1 MNPGQS
7 CTSSLE
13 DSGEE
18 EKGRREMGKR
28 CLKKT
33 NVSLIRNGQ
42 DSPADKTGMQSQTTE
57 KGQCSQHMGS
67 APAATHPAPT
77 RTPALPSCGLCPVPR
92 PVMSRTPS
100 PSMAT
105 SSIPACPALSATPVL
120 LSRGIQ
126 AQCLLSVLHTSS
138 RNPLTGWVPSTALTP
153 TAPSLGSWCSHARMR
168 RQSPHVCPQQ
178 GCVSLSP
185 NSWARTR

>member
-18 EKGRREMGKR
+18 EKGRREMEKR

-33 NVSLIRNGQ
+33 NVSLVRNGQ
-42 DSPADKTGMQSQTTE
+42 DSPADKTGMQSQITE

-92 PVMSRTPS
+92 PVTSRAPS
-100 PSMAT
+100 LSMAT

-120 LSRGIQ
+120 WSRGIQ
-126 AQCLLSVLHTSS
+126 AQCFLSGLHTAAI
-138 RNPLTGWVPSTALTP
+138 TH
-153 TAPSLGSWCSHARMR
+153 SLGGCPA
-168 RQSPHVCPQQ
+168 QPSPPPPPPLEA
-178 GCVSLSP
+178 GAAMP
-185 NSWARTR
+185 A